1 MMLDKKHIWVIFYLS
16 QMGHKAVG
24 TTHCGDISNAFGLGA
39 ANEGTV
45 QWWFK
50 KFC

>member
-16 QMGHKAVG
+16 QVGHKAVE
-24 TTHCGDISNAFGLGA
+24 TTRDISNAFGLGA